1 MTVYVEN
8 LKEFMKNLLELIRT
22 NRRRRIYQTQSEQR
36 KEMTKIRTEING
48 IEIRKTVEKISK
60 TKR

>member
-1 MTVYVEN
+1 MIVYVEN
-8 LKEFMKNLLELIRT
+8 LKEFMKNLLELIKT
-22 NRRRRIYQTQSEQR
+22 NRRRIYQTQSEQR